1 MRELYPEIEVVVVYQ
16 RDFRALLERHG
27 LDPAAVNAA

>member
-1 MRELYPEIEVVVVYQ
+1 MRQLYPEIELVVVYQ
-16 RDFRALLERHG
+16 RDFLALLERHG